1 MAQSITRHISWRQ
14 TFIALRHPNYRL
26 WFIGQLVSLA
36 GTWMQATAQGFL
48 IFQLTHSPVYLGYV
62 GFAAGIPAWLFT
74 LYGGVVADRMSRR
87 TLLMLTQTAMMVPAF
102 ILAALTL
109 SGVVQPWHIIVLAF
123 LNGIAQAFDAP
134 TRLAF
139 VLEMVTRE
147 DLSNAV
153 ALNATMF
160 NMATVIGP
168 AIAGL
173 AYAFIGPGWCFML
186 NGLSFIAVIIALW
199 LMKLNAPPLPNRVAT
214 SAWADAK
221 EGLRYVAGHR
231 VILTIIAMVGVTSFF
246 GLSLNTLMPAWAVDI
261 LGGDATTNGWLQA
274 TRGLGA
280 LAGALIIASLGRTAF
295 KGKLL
300 SLGSLAFPAFCLA
313 YAAVRWLPLSL
324 ALLMLNGA
332 SFMLLI
338 NLSNATVQTNTPDA
352 LRGRVMSVYSLIF
365 FGSMPVGALLAG
377 ALARPLGEQLTVAL
391 SALACLGFGVFVWWK
406 VPEVR
411 AAE

>member
-1 MAQSITRHISWRQ
+1 
-14 TFIALRHPNYRL
+14 
-26 WFIGQLVSLA
+26 
-36 GTWMQATAQGFL
+36 
-48 IFQLTHSPVYLGYV
+48 
-62 GFAAGIPAWLFT
+62 
-74 LYGGVVADRMSRR
+74 
-87 TLLMLTQTAMMVPAF
+87 
-102 ILAALTL
+102 
-109 SGVVQPWHIIVLAF
+109 
-123 LNGIAQAFDAP
+123 
-134 TRLAF
+134 
-139 VLEMVTRE
+139 
-147 DLSNAV
+147 
-153 ALNATMF
+153 MF

>member
-36 GTWMQATAQGFL
+36 GTWMQTTAQGFL
-48 IFQLTHSPVYLGYV
+48 IYQLTRSPVYLGYV
-62 GFAAGIPAWLFT
+62 GFAAGVPAWLFT

-87 TLLMLTQTAMMVPAF
+87 TLLIITQTSMMVLAF

-109 SGVVQPWHIIVLAF
+109 LGVVQPWHIIVLAF
-123 LNGIAQAFDAP
+123 FNGIAQAFDAP

-173 AYAFIGPGWCFML
+173 AYAFIGPGWCFTI
-186 NGLSFIAVIIALW
+186 NGLSFIAVIIALG

-246 GLSLNTLMPAWAVDI
+246 GLSLNTLMPAWAVDV
-261 LGGDATTNGWLQA
+261 LGGDATTNGLLQA

-280 LAGALIIASLGRTAF
+280 LAGALIIASLGTITF

-300 SLGSLAFPAFCLA
+300 SLGSLAFPALCLA

-324 ALLMLNGA
+324 ALLTVNGA
-332 SFMLLI
+332 SYMLLI

-365 FGSMPVGALLAG
+365 FGCMPVGALLAG

-391 SALACLGFGVFVWWK
+391 SALVGLGFGVFVWLK

-411 AAE
+411 ATE